1 MTYSPGI
8 GLKIKRAIFV
18 QEHPCFKDTVITK
31 ERTVT
36 RFELVLFLKDGGYS
50 VINGKKHIIHAGS
63 VRFHRPGDKVYSYRF
78 NEVYVVHFQVDNV
91 EIGREMFKNIPS
103 FITIPN
109 VDKEISILK
118 KLIVA
123 YIAQDGFECMNSL
136 WYLLGRIKEQY
147 QMQERNNKTK
157 TITQIKNYIDENY
170 RRQITL
176 EDIAQAIHMH
186 PVYIQRKFK
195 KEAGISPAEYQ
206 KNVRLSNAIIYLRT
220 TNLSIE
226 DIADLCGFSN
236 SSHFIR
242 AFKAREQITP
252 LQYRQRNNVLD
263 ILS

>member
-1 MTYSPGI
+1 
-8 GLKIKRAIFV
+8 
-18 QEHPCFKDTVITK
+18 
-31 ERTVT
+31 
-36 RFELVLFLKDGGYS
+36 
-50 VINGKKHIIHAGS
+50 
-63 VRFHRPGDKVYSYRF
+63 
-78 NEVYVVHFQVDNV
+78 
-91 EIGREMFKNIPS
+91 
-103 FITIPN
+103 
-109 VDKEISILK
+109 
-118 KLIVA
+118 
-123 YIAQDGFECMNSL
+123 
-136 WYLLGRIKEQY
+136 
-147 QMQERNNKTK
+147 MQERNNKTK

>member
-1 MTYSPGI
+1 M
-8 GLKIKRAIFV
+8 
-18 QEHPCFKDTVITK
+18 
-31 ERTVT
+31 
-36 RFELVLFLKDGGYS
+36 
-50 VINGKKHIIHAGS
+50 
-63 VRFHRPGDKVYSYRF
+63 YSYRF
-78 NEVYVVHFQVDNV
+78 NEVYVVHFQVDDV